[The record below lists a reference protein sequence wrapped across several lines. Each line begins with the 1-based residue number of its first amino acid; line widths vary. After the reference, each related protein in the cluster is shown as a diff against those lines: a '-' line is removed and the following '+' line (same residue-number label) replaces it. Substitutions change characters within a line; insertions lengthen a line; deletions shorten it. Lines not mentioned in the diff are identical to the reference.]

1 MNSSECTA
9 VLVLSEF
16 YLNLSEGPD
25 PLDGRLLLE
34 VPFCP
39 SGLEPRAGLRAG
51 AWRGLRACDEL

>member
-25 PLDGRLLLE
+25 PLDGRLYR
-34 VPFCP
+34 
-39 SGLEPRAGLRAG
+39 GALEPRASLRAG